1 MDQVKLSFNLELKMN
16 AIDTRAQVA
25 IVGVGTAGCGE
36 APGMSELDLLG
47 QATHAALKDCGL
59 SIKDIDG
66 LCTANLNIAMWPLN
80 VTEYLGIQPTFVEG
94 TNIGGASFI
103 AHQKP
108 AMLALSSGQC
118 KAVLVC
124 YGSNQRTS
132 KFGRRERALARNSLD
147 PNPFEDPYH
156 PFDPPSSYALIA
168 ARHMHQYGTT
178 RKHLAEVALAARKWA
193 QLNPEAFARDP
204 LDLQTILNA
213 RMISDPFTVF
223 DCCQVTDGA
232 GAYIMTL
239 SDRAKDLKK
248 KPIYILSNETAVWHR
263 SVSNMKDLT
272 VTPAKDSGARALQ
285 NAKVEIKDID
295 VVQVYDAF
303 TINTILALEDLGFC
317 AKGEGGDFVNDGA
330 IAPGGKLPVNT
341 NGGGLSCVHPNM
353 YGAFATIEAVRQLRG
368 ECNERQ
374 VQNAKTALIN
384 GNGGTAASSQSTSIL
399 CSEAMT

>member
-1 MDQVKLSFNLELKMN
+1 MSH
-16 AIDTRAQVA
+16 IDTRAKVA

-47 QATHAALKDCGL
+47 LATHSALNDCGL

-66 LCTANLNIAMWPLN
+66 ICTANLNIAMWPLN
-80 VTEYLGIQPTFVEG
+80 VAEYLGLQPTFIEG
-94 TNIGGASFI
+94 TNIGGAAFI

-108 AMLALSSGQC
+108 SILALMSGQC

-132 KFGRRERALARNSLD
+132 KFGRRERGQARNLLD
-147 PNPFEDPYH
+147 PSIYEDPYH

-193 QLNPEAFARDP
+193 QLNPEAFAREP
-204 LDLQTILNA
+204 LDLETILNA
-213 RMISDPFTVF
+213 RMISDPFTIY

-239 SDRAKDLKK
+239 ADRAKDLKK

-263 SVSNMKDLT
+263 SVTNMKDLT
-272 VTPAKDSGARALQ
+272 VTPSQESGAKAFEASHLT
-285 NAKVEIKDID
+285 KDDID
-295 VVQVYDAF
+295 VVQIYDAF

-317 AKGEGGDFVNDGA
+317 EKGEGGAFVDNGN
-330 IAPGGKLPVNT
+330 IAPGGQLPVNT

-368 ECNERQ
+368 ECNDRQ
-374 VQNAKTALIN
+374 VPDAKTALIN

-399 CSEAMT
+399 CTESNF